1 MKFQVEVRNRL
12 LETGG
17 KVLFIIQWIRT
28 WLNCAVVFCE
38 RLNLPAM
45 KLGIQQSFLKQS
57 IEDVALVILTTFNKI
72 QEERDELKKES
83 LSKKEL
89 ELKDWKILKVSITK
103 KMRQMF

>member
-1 MKFQVEVRNRL
+1 
-12 LETGG
+12 
-17 KVLFIIQWIRT
+17 
-28 WLNCAVVFCE
+28 
-38 RLNLPAM
+38 M

-89 ELKDWKILKVSITK
+89 ELKDWKILKLSIAK
-103 KMRQMF
+103 KMKQMF